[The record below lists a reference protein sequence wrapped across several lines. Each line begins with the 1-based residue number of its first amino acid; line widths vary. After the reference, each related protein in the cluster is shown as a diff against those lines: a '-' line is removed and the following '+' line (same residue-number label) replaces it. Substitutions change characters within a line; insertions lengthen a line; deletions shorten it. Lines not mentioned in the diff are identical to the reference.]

1 MKFAY
6 IDESGDRQ
14 QSNVFVM
21 AGVLVDAYR
30 LRKKT
35 QEFDTL
41 LQDLFARHPG
51 TPRELKTKA
60 FMRGAGGWKE
70 IPGNERQ
77 EFLQS
82 ICKLAIDKGN
92 KIYGIAV
99 DLQKHAE
106 EKDKVPVS
114 MTYWLSSAM
123 YVASLIQKRMQ
134 AVKFNKGVTAM
145 VMDDNKMEMSNLSDL
160 LYEAPD
166 WFDGL
171 YQIKRLGVW
180 RPRKDGD
187 RFDQIINTGF
197 SVKSE
202 HSSLVQVADAI
213 SWTYRRSLELLGT
226 DEEWKGEREYYSR
239 LRKLL
244 DKSRSKL
251 GSCAPC
257 DAKDH
262 YCAIAYEDWKL

>member
-1 MKFAY
+1 
-6 IDESGDRQ
+6 
-14 QSNVFVM
+14 M

-51 TPRELKTKA
+51 TPSELKTKA
-60 FMRGAGGWKE
+60 FMRGAGGWNE

-82 ICKLAIDKGN
+82 VCKLAIDKGN
-92 KIYGIAV
+92 KICGIAV
-99 DLQKHAE
+99 DFEKHGE
-106 EKDKVPVS
+106 EKNKVPVS
-114 MTYWLSSAM
+114 MTYWLASSM

-134 AVKFNKGVTAM
+134 TKKLNKGVTAM

-160 LYEAPD
+160 LYEAPS

-171 YQIKRLGVW
+171 YQRKILGVW
-180 RPRKDGD
+180 KPRKVDD

-226 DEEWKGEREYYSR
+226 DEDWNGESEYYDR
-239 LRKLL
+239 LRKML
-244 DKSRSKL
+244 DKSRFKL
-251 GSCAPC
+251 GDCAPC
-257 DAKDH
+257 EAKDH
-262 YCAIAYEDWKL
+262 YCAIAHEDWKL